1 MQNDNDSG
9 TRTDKKATIGDALH
23 DLARAGA
30 QRMIEPALRIA
41 R

>member
-9 TRTDKKATIGDALH
+9 TRTDKKATSGT
-23 DLARAGA
+23 RCMTWPG
-30 QRMIEPALRIA
+30 PALRIA